1 MLSKIL
7 NSDKFTLFLLI
18 LIFIFI
24 FYYFYR
30 TSDYFN
36 LKCIVSTVDGN
47 KYCVRDRKKIKEAV
61 DILAKTMNEC
71 EKLINHLD
79 KKYPKNKDVQ
89 RLQNKFDKSRVVETL
104 PNSELKAYSENKGEK
119 LAFCLNKNEIGT
131 ELIDE
136 NTLMFVALHELSHLM
151 TVTIGHDET
160 FWKNFKFLIEHAEN
174 IGIYKPI
181 DYKNKNENYCGLEI
195 TDNPYY
201 DL

>member
-89 RLQNKFDKSRVVETL
+89 RLQSKFDKSRVVETL

-119 LAFCLNKNEIGT
+119 LAFR
-131 ELIDE
+131 
-136 NTLMFVALHELSHLM
+136 
-151 TVTIGHDET
+151 
-160 FWKNFKFLIEHAEN
+160 
-174 IGIYKPI
+174 
-181 DYKNKNENYCGLEI
+181 
-195 TDNPYY
+195 
-201 DL
+201 